1 VRTRTITEHDIE
13 RLGAREGVEDA
24 VDVLFARRMTEDAE
38 TQRRHAV
45 HTRRR
50 DQAEAA
56 LLEGRD
62 EAVDVGAVGP
72 AEAHDA
78 ERRRGREL
86 EGLAFLDTFEGVRGE
101 VEGTIDRGP
110 ECTEPE
116 RPE

>member
-1 VRTRTITEHDIE
+1 MRRAKRTSTASSTSSRAPSRSMSARATPATATCRRQCRERHCRRQVAVAGVALADIE
-13 RLGAREGVEDA
+13 RLGAREEVEDA

-62 EAVDVGAVGP
+62 EAVDVGAVSP
-72 AEAHDA
+72 A
-78 ERRRGREL
+78 
-86 EGLAFLDTFEGVRGE
+86 
-101 VEGTIDRGP
+101 
-110 ECTEPE
+110 
-116 RPE
+116 